1 MMPPQ
6 KEVKIMSSISYDDF
20 NRLIAAVERL
30 GDIEAEA
37 AKTNERMVA
46 LQELLIAKS
55 MEAMERQQMRVPTDE
70 ELEMRLRSLMQ
81 RWAGR

>member
-1 MMPPQ
+1 
-6 KEVKIMSSISYDDF
+6 MSNISYDDF

>member
-1 MMPPQ
+1 
-6 KEVKIMSSISYDDF
+6 MSNISYDDF

-55 MEAMERQQMRVPTDE
+55 MEAMERQQNTRVPTDE
-70 ELEMRLRSLMQ
+70 ELEMRLRSLTQ

>member
-1 MMPPQ
+1 MPPQ
-6 KEVKIMSSISYDDF
+6 KEVEIMSNISYDDF